1 MLYGLALDIL
11 IVVLLMAVIVYATR
25 LSLHLKRFR
34 DSKSILENIVTDL
47 SLQIEKA
54 NSAIIAMRDAAEKG
68 GRDLQERMNRANA
81 MFDELQS
88 VVEAGDALA
97 TRLEKLATYNT
108 QPVETSKNTYSN
120 GFIKK
125 NTGRNAD
132 SATTTGVS
140 DALSSI
146 FTIRDLDIERGEDV
160 VDSFILDDDNVDF
173 FSDAEHD
180 LYQAMKTRK
189 SRTGARK

>member
-11 IVVLLMAVIVYATR
+11 IVVLLIAVIVYATR

-34 DSKSILENIVTDL
+34 DNKSILENIVTDL

-68 GRDLQERMNRANA
+68 GRDLQERMDRANA

-97 TRLEKLATYNT
+97 TRLEKLATHT
-108 QPVETSKNTYSN
+108 AQPVETSKNTSRREQRFN
-120 GFIKK
+120 KI
-125 NTGRNAD
+125 A
-132 SATTTGVS
+132 S

-160 VDSFILDDDNVDF
+160 VDGLILDDDNVDF